1 MTTTMD
7 RWNPFREMLALRD
20 VMDRVFEDTFYRSS
34 TATADRASSFPID
47 LAETDQGFLLRATMP
62 GVTPAQVQIT
72 IHGDTLTIRAAA
84 GSQDERDG
92 HNWIIRERRGG
103 NYHRMVGL
111 PAPVNPDD
119 AEARFKD
126 GILELT
132 LPKAAAARPR
142 QIKVGTG
149 GATTETAATPP
160 ARAASNGSTAQ
171 ASDPGRQTSARESEQ
186 PKEDSEPKPDTN
198 TDKSAGGTASTTPAN
213 PPSTHPEKD
222 AVTESSE
229 ESMAASDPPSW
240 TQERT

>member
-1 MTTTMD
+1 
-7 RWNPFREMLALRD
+7 
-20 VMDRVFEDTFYRSS
+20 MDRVFEDTFYRSS

-62 GVTPAQVQIT
+62 GVTPEQVQIT
-72 IHGDTLTIRAAA
+72 IHGDTLTIRGAAS
-84 GSQDERDG
+84 SQDERDG

-149 GATTETAATPP
+149 GATTGTASTP
-160 ARAASNGSTAQ
+160 ADRVASSGSTAQ
-171 ASDPGRQTSARESEQ
+171 ASGPGLPESPTETEQ
-186 PKEDSEPKPDTN
+186 PREDAEPTPETN
-198 TDKSAGGTASTTPAN
+198 TDKSAGGTASATPAN
-213 PPSTHPEKD
+213 PPSTHPDKD
-222 AVTESSE
+222 TVTESSE